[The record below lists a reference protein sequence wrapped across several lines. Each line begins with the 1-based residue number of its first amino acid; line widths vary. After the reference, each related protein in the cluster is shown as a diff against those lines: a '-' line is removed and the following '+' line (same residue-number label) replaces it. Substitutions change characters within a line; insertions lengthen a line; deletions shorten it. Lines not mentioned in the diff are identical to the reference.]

1 MHQYVHTHQRVKGSL
16 FLLCQYL
23 TFYFPVKQ
31 LTTET
36 DNRTW
41 YEKLEDYEG
50 DFESVEEDGE
60 RGKKNNGIQVLYNIK
75 C

>member
-1 MHQYVHTHQRVKGSL
+1 
-16 FLLCQYL
+16 
-23 TFYFPVKQ
+23 VKQ